1 MKNYKFKQGFKSG
14 SISKVVPGVGLMRI
28 DENISD
34 ADAKKLIDAGV
45 HDIFESVRT
54 PAVKALTSKP
64 TPKDGKSE
72 KRTATKSKSGSKSVA
87 STATA

>member
-1 MKNYKFKQGFKSG
+1 MKNYKFKQGFKPG
-14 SISKVVPGVGLMRI
+14 SVSKVVPGVGLMRI

-54 PAVKALTSKP
+54 PAVKASTAKP
-64 TPKDGKSE
+64 TPKDGKE
-72 KRTATKSKSGSKSVA
+72 QKRTATKSKSGSKSVA
-87 STATA
+87 DTATA

>member
-1 MKNYKFKQGFKSG
+1 MKNYKFKQGFKPG

-45 HDIFESVRT
+45 TNIFESVRT
-54 PAVKALTSKP
+54 PAVKASTSKP
-64 TPKDGKSE
+64 TPTDGKE
-72 KRTATKSKSGSKSVA
+72 QKRTATKPKSGSKVA
-87 STATA
+87 DATTA

>member
-1 MKNYKFKQGFKSG
+1 MKNYKFKQGFEPG

-45 HDIFESVRT
+45 TNIFESVRT
-54 PAVKALTSKP
+54 PAKASTSKP
-64 TPKDGKSE
+64 TQKDGKE
-72 KRTATKSKSGSKSVA
+72 QKRTATKRSSGSKPVA
-87 STATA
+87 NAANV